1 MITPTRHASSPTL
14 TTQHITWAQFICKS
28 GEGAARAAPTPLVD
42 RDLPTDIPVLI
53 CLDSLSFLLHPPPPP
68 HRLQECSQ
76 DGK

>member
-1 MITPTRHASSPTL
+1 MVTPTRHASPPAL
-14 TTQHITWAQFICKS
+14 TAQDITWAQFICKS

-42 RDLPTDIPVLI
+42 RDLPTDISVLI
-53 CLDSLSFLLHPPPPP
+53 CLDSLFFFFFP